1 MSARYMIIASKFN
14 DLVTKHLVQGA
25 REAFAEAGLQ
35 DGDIDMVWV
44 PGAFELPIAAA
55 RAAKTRA
62 YSAVICLG
70 AVIRGETPHFDYV
83 CDQAAAGM
91 MKASLDSGV
100 PVIFGV
106 LTTDTAE
113 QALNRCGIKGG
124 NKGKDCAAAALA
136 TVKTLQQID
145 KLANR

>member
-1 MSARYMIIASKFN
+1 MTARYIIIASKFN
-14 DLVTKHLVQGA
+14 DLLTKHLVQGA
-25 REAFAEAGLQ
+25 KETFLEAGLHE
-35 DGDIDMVWV
+35 GDVDLVWV

-55 RAAKTRA
+55 RAAKSRGYA
-62 YSAVICLG
+62 AVLCLG

-83 CDQAAAGM
+83 CDQAASGV
-91 MKASLDSGV
+91 MKTSLDTGI

-113 QALNRCGIKGG
+113 QALARCGIKGG
-124 NKGKDCAAAALA
+124 NKGKECAAAALA

>member
-1 MSARYMIIASKFN
+1 M
-14 DLVTKHLVQGA
+14 
-25 REAFAEAGLQ
+25 
-35 DGDIDMVWV
+35 

-55 RAAKTRA
+55 RAAKSRGYA
-62 YSAVICLG
+62 AVLCLG

-83 CDQAAAGM
+83 CDQAASGV
-91 MKASLDSGV
+91 MKTSLDTGI

-113 QALNRCGIKGG
+113 QALARCGIKGG
-124 NKGKDCAAAALA
+124 NKGKECAAAALA